1 MFKKLKLIIIIFVIS
16 NSLYS
21 QSNIKGIVSGE
32 EYITSSDG
40 IVQIYVNIWGHVK
53 NPGTYLVY
61 DGATTVDVL
70 SQAGG
75 PLDGAKLSS
84 IEIRSKK
91 NGAITNIDL
100 DNYQEAITRLKPYD
114 TLIISQTARSK
125 LSKNSSFF
133 SIFVQL
139 LNLLYTIDKLGD

>member
-1 MFKKLKLIIIIFVIS
+1 MFTKIKLTVALFLIS
-16 NSLYS
+16 SSLFS
-21 QSNIKGIVSGE
+21 QSNTKSVVSGD

-53 NPGTYLVY
+53 NPGTFLVF

-84 IEIRSKK
+84 IEVRSKK
-91 NGAITNIDL
+91 DGKIIEIDL
-100 DNYQEAITRLKPYD
+100 NNHQEAITRLKPYD
-114 TLIISQTARSK
+114 TIVVTQTVRNK
-125 LSKNSSFF
+125 LSKNA
-133 SIFVQL
+133 SIISILVQL